1 MSADRKKPVSRIA
14 AIEQAAN
21 RLAAVR
27 APKRAAKPT
36 ALATTPR
43 ALAESA
49 MSLLRAQQR
58 APKDDPAAGGY
69 GTALEHL
76 GLHVPEV
83 RQVTRHLGREV
94 KRWPAE
100 PVLEVVRRL
109 IDSDTFEGRQL
120 AYEVLGRHRAAREAV
135 DAEML
140 EELAHGMDN
149 WVTVDTLAAEV
160 VGRAWANGQIDD
172 RTVQRWARSEDFWWR
187 RLALAS
193 AVALNTPARGGT
205 GDAKRTFM
213 LCHMLVADREDM
225 VVKALSWALRSV
237 IAHDAARVR
246 AFMAEHGA
254 TLAPRVRR
262 EVSAKLRTGLKSG
275 KRR

>member
-1 MSADRKKPVSRIA
+1 MK
-14 AIEQAAN
+14 
-21 RLAAVR
+21 
-27 APKRAAKPT
+27 
-36 ALATTPR
+36 
-43 ALAESA
+43 
-49 MSLLRAQQR
+49 LLRAQQR
-58 APKDDPAAGGY
+58 PPKDDPAAGGY

-76 GLHVPEV
+76 GLSVPEV
-83 RQVTRHLGREV
+83 REVTRHVSREV

-100 PVLEVVRRL
+100 PVLELVRRL
-109 IDSDTFEGRQL
+109 IDSETFEGRQL
-120 AYEVLGRHRAAREAV
+120 AYEVLGRHRAAREAL

-140 EELAHGMDN
+140 EDLAQGMDN

-172 RTVQRWARSEDFWWR
+172 RTVKSWARSDDFWWR

-205 GDAKRTFM
+205 GDAGRTLM
-213 LCHMLVADREDM
+213 LCHLLVADREDM

-246 AFMAEHGA
+246 AFMAEPDA
-254 TLAPRVRR
+254 ELAPRVRR
-262 EVSAKLRTGLKSG
+262 EVGAKLRTGLKSG